1 MARKIGGMQAELA
14 GKRQAW
20 QGQGQAMAVDSGTA
34 LIRIRAMPFGFNS
47 ARVTLEQGPTCGGH
61 AQRDRKAATFV
72 VRSTVRVT
80 PPNRSWRSQEWL

>member
-1 MARKIGGMQAELA
+1 
-14 GKRQAW
+14 
-20 QGQGQAMAVDSGTA
+20 MAVDA
-34 LIRIRAMPFGFNS
+34 WRIARKRTSRCASVLMRARPYIPKPGFGS
-47 ARVTLEQGPTCGGH
+47 H